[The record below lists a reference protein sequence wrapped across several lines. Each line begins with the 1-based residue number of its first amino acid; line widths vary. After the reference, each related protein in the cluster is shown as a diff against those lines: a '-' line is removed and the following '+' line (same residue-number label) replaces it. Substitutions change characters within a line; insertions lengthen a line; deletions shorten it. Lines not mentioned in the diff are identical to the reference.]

1 MAAIDRYLSE
11 HSDASVGIIT
21 PFARQRSQIE
31 TMLQERKYDNA
42 SCGTVHA
49 FQGDEKDIVLFSLA
63 LTDKTGPK
71 TYQWLKNN
79 KELINV
85 ATSRARNQLI
95 LLSSSRELER
105 LHAGESDDDLYDLY
119 RYVRTS
125 GVSAVTPKPAAS
137 RALGIK
143 PYSTQTEDAFL
154 ENLNHALDNVFMAG
168 SRCVVRREVAI
179 AHVFEDNP
187 GALDLFY
194 TGRFDFVVY
203 QREGRRLLPILAIE
217 LDGREHRDDPI
228 TRARDNKKERICRE
242 HGFELIRVDNT
253 YARRY
258 HYIKEILIQ
267 YFNRR

>member
-1 MAAIDRYLSE
+1 M
-11 HSDASVGIIT
+11 
-21 PFARQRSQIE
+21 
-31 TMLQERKYDNA
+31 
-42 SCGTVHA
+42 
-49 FQGDEKDIVLFSLA
+49 LFSLA

-85 ATSRARNQLI
+85 ATSRARDQLI
-95 LLSSSRELER
+95 LLSNNRELER
-105 LHAGESDDDLYDLY
+105 LHTGQGDDDLYDLY

-125 GVSAVTPKPAAS
+125 GVSEVVPKPAAS

-143 PYSTQTEDAFL
+143 PYSTRTEDAFL
-154 ENLNHALDNVFMAG
+154 ESLNHALDNVFVAG

-179 AHVFEDNP
+179 AHVFQNNP
-187 GALDLFY
+187 GAVDLFY

-203 QREGRRLLPILAIE
+203 QREGRQLTPLLAIE
-217 LDGREHRDDPI
+217 LDGREHRDDPVVQ
-228 TRARDNKKERICRE
+228 ARDRKKERICQE